1 MVMGAARIRMGRLTR
16 QPKSGIGSD
25 TNEMGAIMKPCFHA
39 VLVVSL
45 AAMFLAGCSIRTV
58 PLEEEQR
65 IYEDEVDI
73 YDSLPPGFLYD
84 AWQLSQYR
92 HYYGDGSELGYRM
105 NIDPNPHDSYRVD
118 ERPVQRAPVQA
129 STQATAPNR
138 GVGERRDRTPT
149 QRTVNRSR
157 RARLNRLADDSTND
171 RTRVREQLRQRPR
184 QRTTNTVDDE
194 DRKSQRRTT
203 RRRARR

>member
-1 MVMGAARIRMGRLTR
+1 
-16 QPKSGIGSD
+16 
-25 TNEMGAIMKPCFHA
+25 MKPCFYT
-39 VLVVSL
+39 VLMISL

-58 PLEEEQR
+58 PLKEEQR

-92 HYYGDGSELGYRM
+92 QYYGDVPELGYPPPFRL
-105 NIDPNPHDSYRVD
+105 NIDPNPHDSYRAA
-118 ERPVQRAPVQA
+118 EKPIQRAPAQR
-129 STQATAPNR
+129 SIQGTTPNR
-138 GVGERRDRTPT
+138 HVGERRDRTPT

-157 RARLNRLADDSTND
+157 HTRSNHLASESTDD
-171 RTRVREQLRQRPR
+171 RTRVREQVR
-184 QRTTNTVDDE
+184 QRTTNTEDDE
-194 DRKSQRRTT
+194 DREARRRTT

>member
-1 MVMGAARIRMGRLTR
+1 
-16 QPKSGIGSD
+16 
-25 TNEMGAIMKPCFHA
+25 MKPRFHI

-65 IYEDEVDI
+65 IYEDEVNI

-84 AWQLSQYR
+84 AWQQSQYR
-92 HYYGDGSELGYRM
+92 QYYGNESELGYRM
-105 NIDPNPHDSYRVD
+105 NIDPNPNDSYRAG
-118 ERPVQRAPVQA
+118 EKPLQRAPAQT
-129 STQATAPNR
+129 SIQATAPNR
-138 GVGERRDRTPT
+138 RVGERRDRTPT

-157 RARLNRLADDSTND
+157 YARSNRLASESKDD
-171 RTRVREQLRQRPR
+171 RTRVREQLRQRHR
-184 QRTTNTVDDE
+184 QRTTNTEDDE
-194 DRKSQRRTT
+194 DRKAQRRVT